1 MSDHFSAAMLKFPGG
16 DPRLGI
22 TLSRRKILGGL
33 AASPVIPVLYS
44 IGSAST
50 ALASTVT
57 RSGSVPEAS
66 DELVREVERRYNAAR
81 HQGVA
86 HPGLLPLRA
95 ARIGR
100 DRMGPS

>member
-50 ALASTVT
+50 ALTTTVT

-66 DELVREVERRYNAAR
+66 DELVREVERRYNAAS
-81 HQGVA
+81 HQGV
-86 HPGLLPLRA
+86 
-95 ARIGR
+95 
-100 DRMGPS
+100 GPSRITTVTRSSRRPRPHGP